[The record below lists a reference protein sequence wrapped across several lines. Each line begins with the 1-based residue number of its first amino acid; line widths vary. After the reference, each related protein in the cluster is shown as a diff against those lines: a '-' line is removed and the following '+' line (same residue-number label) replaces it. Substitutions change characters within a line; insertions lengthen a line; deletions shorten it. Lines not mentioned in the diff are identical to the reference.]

1 MDKVP
6 QPAEPPRQ
14 KQAEPEPRRHYKD
27 PKEDLV
33 ALDLADFKQRLLA
46 LQSKVE
52 AIEHLEVADK
62 LPPEEAAQMLEKLV
76 EMENIVR
83 EGLEGIFSPSVF
95 WQAVRWG
102 GLGVIAGVLLQRT
115 IGCGS

>member
-6 QPAEPPRQ
+6 YSAREPQSSPETSHNHSNPNEELMSLDIAE
-14 KQAEPEPRRHYKD
+14 
-27 PKEDLV
+27 
-33 ALDLADFKQRLLA
+33 FKQRLQA
-46 LQSKVE
+46 LQTKVE
-52 AIEHLEVADK
+52 AIEQLDAAEK

-76 EMENIVR
+76 EMETIIR

-102 GLGVIAGVLLQRT
+102 GLGVILGVLLQRT
-115 IGCGS
+115 IG